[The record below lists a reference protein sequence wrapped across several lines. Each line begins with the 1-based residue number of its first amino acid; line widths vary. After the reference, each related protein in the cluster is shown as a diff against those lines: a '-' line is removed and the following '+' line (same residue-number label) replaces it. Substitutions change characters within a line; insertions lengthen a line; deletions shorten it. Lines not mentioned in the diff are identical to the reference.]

1 LAFDD
6 VVEPQTIF
14 KGEQIWNPAAAGKGR
29 RLRPARAQL
38 EALTHKVA
46 IVWHL
51 LAEVRLT
58 PAGRATRL

>member
-29 RLRPARAQL
+29 RRRPSRTQL
-38 EALTHKVA
+38 EAWTHKIA
-46 IVWHL
+46 IVWQL
-51 LAEVRLT
+51 LVPEADSCS
-58 PAGRATRL
+58 AATMR